1 MRQRSANFSSLLKLE
16 DSDGLVFSHPDK
28 EAGVTD
34 HFIDQDEL
42 RRLVRRSTSP
52 LPVLQS
58 RARTTR
64 SS

>member
-1 MRQRSANFSSLLKLE
+1 LPFFIHGSRSQIRRQRAMWEWNS
-16 DSDGLVFSHPDK
+16 GYDK